1 MKPMRLATLLAFAL
15 AALAAPPADA
25 GKLIFEI
32 TDPRGDDHGD
42 GRIVYP
48 LREEFARGDLDL
60 ISLRARKEKKSTVFE
75 ATFANDIKVP
85 ERRAVDDLG
94 TQLDTLARHGF
105 YTFNLDLYI
114 DMDREAGSGG
124 VNALPGRNATLA
136 SAWDRAVILTPQP
149 AEAKGQLRRIVVDA
163 MSEAMRVGDENADE
177 VRDRVKK
184 DVPRDL
190 DERVF
195 FPTRVRVRGRTVSF
209 SVPDSFLGGAPQAT
223 WGYTVAVS
231 GADLMQSLDL
241 TARAGLARET
251 REALMVLEVRPG
263 TWKDFFGG
271 GRDEAPL
278 QPPLIDIL
286 VPDGQRQEEILR
298 DFDSD
303 AGRMVEL
310 PAVVPAAAASAP

>member
-1 MKPMRLATLLAFAL
+1 MKPIRILLATAL
-15 AALAAPPADA
+15 AVTLAVASATSADA
-25 GKLIFEI
+25 GKLIFELG
-32 TDPRGDDHGD
+32 DARGDDHGD

-48 LREEFARGDLDL
+48 LRDEFERGDLDL

-75 ATFANDIKVP
+75 ATFANDIRIA

-105 YTFNLDLYI
+105 YTFNIDIYI

-124 VNALPGRNATLA
+124 VNALPGRHATLR

-149 AEAKGQLRRIVVDA
+149 AEAKSKLRRIVVDA
-163 MSEAMRVGDENADE
+163 MSEAMREGDENADE
-177 VRDRVKK
+177 IRGRVRKE
-184 DVPRDL
+184 VPANL
-190 DERVF
+190 DERVY
-195 FPTRVRVRGRTVSF
+195 FPTRIRVRGRTVSF
-209 SVPDSFLGGAPQAT
+209 SVPDSFLGGPAQAG
-223 WGYTVAVS
+223 WGYAVAVS

-251 REALMVLEVRPG
+251 KDTLMVLEVRPG
-263 TWKDFFGG
+263 NWRDVFGG
-271 GRDEAPL
+271 GRDDAPL

-286 VPDGQRQEEILR
+286 VPEGEKQEEVLR
-298 DFDSD
+298 DFDSA

-310 PAVVPAAAASAP
+310 PAVVPDQR